1 MGLPESSRDSVAI
14 AIFTFLTRPS
24 SERKPL
30 TSWSIDGCGGGGG
43 GVSDSGDYKEFMVF
57 TASGLQ
63 LTIASA
69 SATMKVLKDSSSSW
83 VP

>member
-30 TSWSIDGCGGGGG
+30 TSWSIDGWG